1 MAKFIWLEESKAFLN
16 LEYVTLVT
24 EQQDGSVA
32 VDILDQDNSQF
43 IRDNDATNLLAFL
56 HMEVKGKR

>member
-1 MAKFIWLEESKAFLN
+1 MAKFIRLEESKAFLN

-32 VDILDQDNSQF
+32 VDILDQEHSQF

-56 HMEVKGKR
+56 NMEVKGNR